1 MLMML
6 IGTRYFQAK
15 FISRSTRIRGRV
27 ARIQNIRKTNPP
39 TLSAK
44 NVTRIELTSTYESI
58 VEPSMVVGKSE
69 NGIGAPPPRNRSVPR
84 QLTPKTLKYSAR
96 KKRPN
101 RIPEYSV

>member
-1 MLMML
+1 MLTML

-15 FISRSTRIRGRV
+15 LISRSTRIRGRV

-44 NVTRIELTSTYESI
+44 NDTRTRLTRTYENI
-58 VEPSMVVGKSE
+58 FDPSMPVGKSE
-69 NGIGAPPPRNRSVPR
+69 NGSGAPPPRNRAVPR
-84 QLTPKTLKYSAR
+84 QLTPKTLRYSAR